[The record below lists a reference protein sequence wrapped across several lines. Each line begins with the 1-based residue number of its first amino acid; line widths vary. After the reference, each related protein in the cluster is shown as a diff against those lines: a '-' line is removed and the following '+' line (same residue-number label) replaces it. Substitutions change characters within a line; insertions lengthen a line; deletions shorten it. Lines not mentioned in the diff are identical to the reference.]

1 MLAPIDWGLI
11 AGFLLF
17 ALLVGIWVSRSASRS
32 LVSYFLAGRSLPWW
46 WLGTSMVATTF
57 ASDTPLVVAGIVG
70 TRGISGNWFWWSW
83 ILGTVGVAVFF
94 APLWRRL
101 GVVTDA
107 EFIERR
113 YDGRVATGLRVF
125 KAIYSSLIVNL
136 IVLGWV
142 FRAMGKIAAAFLRWE
157 EIFPAPIWT
166 AIETLWPRALVL
178 GTVNESFTV
187 VALVILVGIYS
198 SAGGIRGV
206 ILTDLFQF
214 GIALF
219 GSFLFAWIAVAE
231 VGGLSSLVAKLQE
244 TYGPAG
250 AAEFLSFVP
259 PQGAEWAGAQVI
271 FIYLFVAWWAQ
282 HHADGGGYIA
292 QRLCTA
298 ATPRDAQAGALWFAI
313 AHYVIRPWPW
323 ILIGLVGL
331 VLFPKGMEAP
341 AGSLA
346 AQVVADREAAYPI
359 LMAKLLPAGL
369 LGLVLVGMLGAFMS
383 TVDTHLNW
391 GASYL
396 INDLYVRFFRP
407 GAGRRE
413 VIAASRIGVV
423 LMVVGSLAVAA
434 QIGSIERAWKFNI
447 ALGAGLGLPVLLRWL
462 WWRANAW
469 TEIAGMLAAG
479 LTAVVLHWRGDP
491 PPFPILLSAEVSI
504 GAVAMLIATYL
515 TRPVQADTLRRFY
528 REALPPG
535 AWRPFREVGVPAPR
549 AFHLVAQW
557 VLLSAAIFGGMLLL
571 GSVLVGKPADAI
583 FYALLL
589 LGSLAVLCL
598 MRIKR

>member
-1 MLAPIDWGLI
+1 MLASIDWFLI
-11 AGFLLF
+11 TGYLVF
-17 ALLVGIWVSRSASRS
+17 ALLVGVWASKSASRG
-32 LVSYFLAGRSLPWW
+32 LDSYFLAGRSLPGWW
-46 WLGTSMVATTF
+46 IGTSMVATTF

-70 TRGISGNWFWWSW
+70 SRGISGNWFWWPW
-83 ILGTVGVAVFF
+83 VIGGVGVAIFF
-94 APLWRRL
+94 APLWRRM

-113 YDGRVATGLRVF
+113 YDGRAATALRTF

-142 FRAMGKIAAAFLRWE
+142 FRAMGKIAAPYLRWE
-157 EIFPAPIWT
+157 EILPTSTWT
-166 AIETLWPRALVL
+166 AIESLWPRFLVL

-214 GIALF
+214 AIALF
-219 GSFLFAWIAVAE
+219 GSFVFAWIAVRE
-231 VGGLSSLVAKLQE
+231 VGGLSGLISKLGS
-244 TYGPAG
+244 TYGEEG
-250 AAEFLSFVP
+250 AAEILSFIP
-259 PQGAEWAGAQVI
+259 PQGAEWAGAQMI
-271 FIYLFVAWWAQ
+271 LIYLFVVWWAQ

-298 ATPRDAQAGALWFAI
+298 ATPRDARAGALWFAI

-331 VLFPKGMEAP
+331 VMFPRGMEAP
-341 AGSLA
+341 VGSLA
-346 AQVVADREAAYPI
+346 ARVLADREAAYPI
-359 LMAKLLPAGL
+359 LMGQLLPAGL

-396 INDLYVRFFRP
+396 INDLYVRLFRTR
-407 GAGRRE
+407 AGRRE
-413 VIAASRIGVV
+413 VIAASRIGVLV
-423 LMVVGSLAVAA
+423 MTAGSLAVAA
-434 QIGSIERAWKFNI
+434 QIDSIERAWKFNI

-469 TEIAGMLAAG
+469 TEMAGMSAAG
-479 LTAVVLHWRGDP
+479 ATAVVLHLKGDP
-491 PPFPILLSAEVSI
+491 PSFPMLLVLEVSI
-504 GAVAMLIATYL
+504 GAAAMLIATYA
-515 TRPVQADTLRRFY
+515 TRPVAKEVLRRFY
-528 REALPPG
+528 QDALPPG
-535 AWRPFREVGVPAPR
+535 AWKPVREPGDSAPR
-549 AFHLVAQW
+549 GVRLIAQW
-557 VLLSAAIFGGMLLL
+557 LLLSAAILSGTLLIGAL
-571 GSVLVGKPADAI
+571 LVGTGGDAAP
-583 FYALLL
+583 YALVL
-589 LGSLAVLCL
+589 LGSLAALYL
-598 MRIKR
+598 TRARR